1 VRAQPTPLAGSQR
14 TTRVRNRLLQ
24 ILKSP
29 YHLLGGGF
37 VLVLGYLILVPLV
50 EIVIASL
57 QVQDGDVRRTGSPV
71 GTWTSYY
78 WHRIFLGPLSE
89 RLFYEPLRNTAVISA
104 GFTGLAMTL
113 GTTLAWLLLKTD
125 IRLRGFIG
133 FAAIIPYILPSWTLA
148 LAWITF
154 FGNTRVGVGAA
165 GVFQSLTG
173 VAPPD
178 WLGYGPLPI
187 IVVLGVNYMAYSFL
201 LASAAFA
208 TIDSRLE
215 EAAVLHGVPLGRIL
229 RSITLPII
237 LPALGSAFILTFA
250 NGIGTFGVPAFLGI
264 PVRYNV
270 LATSI
275 YQSAGL
281 GRFGDAFA
289 LTLVL
294 VGIAGAIIVL
304 NNLLIG
310 RRRQFTTMTGKGS
323 TYRRISL
330 GRWRTPIT
338 LLVAAFVAISAFVPI
353 TLLVW
358 QSFQLR
364 LGDYSLQN
372 LTLAY
377 WVGEVYGIKGIL
389 VSQRVRDAAGNTL
402 VTGLAV
408 GVVTAFVGMLIGY
421 VVTKKRGTLLARAVE
436 QISFIP
442 FVIPGIALAAIY
454 LTMFAQA
461 RGPIPSLYG
470 TVWILMLAFI
480 VARLPFASR
489 SGISAMVQI
498 GGSLEEAAEMH
509 GAGFW
514 TRFRRVLFPLA
525 KRGFLTGFILSFVA
539 TVKDLSI
546 VVLLATP
553 DTMMLSALTFGY
565 VDLGQRQFADAIGVV
580 IVAIVLACTFF
591 AQWLTKT
598 NPLQG
603 FGGDSK

>member
-1 VRAQPTPLAGSQR
+1 VRRNLRGEQQSWALQLA
-14 TTRVRNRLLQ
+14 NRLLG
-24 ILKSP
+24 LLRSP
-29 YHLLGGGF
+29 YHVLGVIF
-37 VLVLGYLILVPLV
+37 MVVFGYLIVVPLA
-50 EIVIASL
+50 EIILASL
-57 QVQDGDVRRTGSPV
+57 RVQDGDVRRIGEPV

-78 WHRIFLGPLSE
+78 WNRIFLGPLSG
-89 RLFYEPLRNTAVISA
+89 RLFYEPLINTAVISA
-104 GFTGLAMTL
+104 GFTLIGMSL
-113 GTTLAWLLLKTD
+113 GTTLAWLLLRTD
-125 IRLRGFIG
+125 IGMRRFIG

-154 FGNTRVGVGAA
+154 FGNNRVGIGAA
-165 GVFQSLTG
+165 GVMQAVVGIT
-173 VAPPD
+173 PPD
-178 WLGYGPLPI
+178 WLGYGPIPI
-187 IVVLGVNYMAYSFL
+187 MIVLGVNYSAYSFL

-215 EAAVLHGVPLGRIL
+215 EAAVLHGVPQGRIL

-237 LPALGSAFILTFA
+237 LPALGSAMILTFA
-250 NGIGTFGVPAFLGI
+250 NGIGTFGVPAFLGT

-275 YQSAGL
+275 YQSASI

-304 NNLLIG
+304 NNLVMG

-323 TYRRISL
+323 TYKRLPL
-330 GRWRTPIT
+330 GRLRLPIT
-338 LLVAAFVAISAFVPI
+338 IVATAFVAIAAFVPVI
-353 TLLVW
+353 LLTW

-364 LGDYSLQN
+364 LGDFSLAN
-372 LTLAY
+372 LTTAY
-377 WVGEVYGIKGIL
+377 WIGEVYSIKGIL
-389 VSQRVRDAAGNTL
+389 VSERVQAAAVNTL
-402 VTGLAV
+402 VTGLTV
-408 GVVTAFVGMLIGY
+408 GVLTAFLGLLVGY

-436 QISFIP
+436 QVSFIP

-454 LTMFAQA
+454 LTMFAQP

-470 TVWILMLAFI
+470 TVWILILAFV

-489 SGISAMVQI
+489 SGISAMMQI
-498 GGSLEEAAEMH
+498 GGSLEEAAEIH

-514 TRFRRVLFPLA
+514 TRFWSVLFPLA

-553 DTMMLSALTFGY
+553 KTMMLSALTFGY

-580 IVAIVLACTFF
+580 IVSIVLIMTFLV
-591 AQWLTKT
+591 QWITKT

-603 FGGDSK
+603 FGGDGK

>member
-1 VRAQPTPLAGSQR
+1 VSSPTARAGASQR
-14 TTRVRNRLLQ
+14 LLNRAVQLLR
-24 ILKSP
+24 SP
-29 YHLLGGGF
+29 YHVLGGLF
-37 VLVLGYLILVPLV
+37 ILVFGYLIVVPLF
-50 EIVIASL
+50 EIVLASL
-57 QVQDGDVRRTGSPV
+57 RVQDGDTRRIGAEV
-71 GTWTSYY
+71 GTWTLYY
-78 WHRIFLGPLSE
+78 WDRIFLGPLSG
-89 RLFYEPLRNTAVISA
+89 RLFYEPLVNTAVISA
-104 GFTGLAMTL
+104 GFTLLAMTV
-113 GTTLAWLLLKTD
+113 GTTLAWLVLKTD
-125 IRLRGFIG
+125 IGMRRFIG
-133 FAAIIPYILPSWTLA
+133 SAAIIPYILPSWTLA

-154 FGNTRVGVGAA
+154 FGNDRVGVGAA
-165 GVFQSLTG
+165 GVLQSVFG
-173 VAPPD
+173 VTPPD
-178 WLGYGPLPI
+178 WLGYGPVPI
-187 IVVLGVNYMAYSFL
+187 IVVLGINYAAYSFL

-215 EAAVLHGVPLGRIL
+215 EAAVLHGVPQRRIL

-250 NGIGTFGVPAFLGI
+250 HGIGTFGVPAFLGI

-275 YQSAGL
+275 YQSAGI

-304 NNLLIG
+304 NNLIMG

-323 TYRRISL
+323 TYKRLAL
-330 GRWRTPIT
+330 GRWRLPLTI
-338 LLVAAFVAISAFVPI
+338 VVSAFVAIAAFVPI
-353 TLLVW
+353 TLLTW

-364 LGDYSLQN
+364 LGDYSLSN

-377 WVGEVYGIKGIL
+377 WTGEVYGIRGIL
-389 VSQRVRDAAGNTL
+389 VSERVQAAALNTL
-402 VTGLAV
+402 VTGVTV
-408 GVVTAFVGMLIGY
+408 GVVTAFLGLLIGY
-421 VVTKKRGTLLARAVE
+421 VVTKRRGTLLARAVE

-454 LTMFAQA
+454 LTMFAQP

-470 TVWILMLAFI
+470 TVWILIVAFI

-489 SGISAMVQI
+489 SGIAAMMQI

-553 DTMMLSALTFGY
+553 QTMMLSALTFGY

-580 IVAIVLACTFF
+580 IVSIVLLMTFL
-591 AQWLTKT
+591 AQWITKT

-603 FGGDSK
+603 FGGDAK

>member
-1 VRAQPTPLAGSQR
+1 MSASPAVPAPRWRLI
-14 TTRVRNRLLQ
+14 VNVLLQ
-24 ILKSP
+24 YVRSP
-29 YHLLGGGF
+29 FHVLGGLF
-37 VLVLGYLILVPLV
+37 IVVFGYLIVVPLL
-50 EIVIASL
+50 EIVLSSW
-57 QVQDGDVRRTGSPV
+57 QVQDGDARRTGAEV

-78 WHRIFLGPLSE
+78 WHRILIGPLSG
-89 RLFYEPLRNTAVISA
+89 RLFWEPLVNTAVVSA
-104 GFTGLAMTL
+104 GFTGLAMLL
-113 GTTLAWLLLKTD
+113 GTTLAWLVLKTD
-125 IRLRGFIG
+125 IGMRRFIG

-154 FGNTRVGVGAA
+154 FGNDRVGIGAA
-165 GVFQSLTG
+165 GVWQSATG
-173 VAPPD
+173 ITPPD

-187 IVVLGVNYMAYSFL
+187 IIVLAVNYSAYSFL

-215 EAAVLHGVPLGRIL
+215 EAAVLHGVPHGRIL

-270 LATSI
+270 LATSV
-275 YQSAGL
+275 YQSAGI

-304 NNLLIG
+304 NNLIMG

-323 TYRRISL
+323 TYKRLAL
-330 GRWRTPIT
+330 GRLRKPVTA
-338 LLVAAFVAISAFVPI
+338 LVATFVAVAAFVPI

-364 LGDYSLQN
+364 LGDYSLSN

-377 WVGEVYGIKGIL
+377 WTGEVYGIRGIL
-389 VSQRVRDAAGNTL
+389 VSERVRAAAVNTL
-402 VTGLAV
+402 VTGLTV
-408 GVVTAFVGMLIGY
+408 GLVTAFLGMLIGY
-421 VVTKKRGTLLARAVE
+421 VVTKRRGTLLARLVE

-470 TVWILMLAFI
+470 TVWILILAFM

-489 SGISAMVQI
+489 SGISSMMQV
-498 GGSLEEAAEMH
+498 GGSLEEAAEIH

-514 TRFRRVLFPLA
+514 TRFRKVLFPLA
-525 KRGFLTGFILSFVA
+525 KRGFLTGFILTFVA

-553 DTMMLSALTFGY
+553 QTMMLSALTFGY

-580 IVAIVLACTFF
+580 IVTIVLACTF
-591 AQWLTKT
+591 AVQWITKT

-603 FGGDSK
+603 FGGDAK

>member
-1 VRAQPTPLAGSQR
+1 MRFDSSAEQTSRLLPIL
-14 TTRVRNRLLQ
+14 NRLFGL
-24 ILKSP
+24 LRSP
-29 YHLLGGGF
+29 YHVLGGLF
-37 VLVLGYLILVPLV
+37 MLVFGYLIVVPLI
-50 EIVIASL
+50 EIILASVR
-57 QVQDGDVRRTGSPV
+57 VQDGDVRRIGEPV

-78 WHRIFLGPLSE
+78 WHRIFRGPLSG
-89 RLFYEPLRNTAVISA
+89 RLFYEPLVNTALISA
-104 GFTGLAMTL
+104 GFTVIGMVL

-125 IRLRGFIG
+125 IGMRRFIG

-154 FGNTRVGVGAA
+154 FGNNRVGVGAA
-165 GVFQSLTG
+165 GVMQSVFGIT
-173 VAPPD
+173 PPD

-187 IVVLGVNYMAYSFL
+187 MIVLGINYSAYSFL

-215 EAAVLHGVPLGRIL
+215 EAAILHGVPQGRIL

-237 LPALGSAFILTFA
+237 LPALGSAMILTFA
-250 NGIGTFGVPAFLGI
+250 NGIGTFGVPAFLGM
-264 PVRYNV
+264 PVRFNV

-275 YQSAGL
+275 YQSAGI

-294 VGIAGAIIVL
+294 VGIAGVVIVA
-304 NNLLIG
+304 NNWVMG

-323 TYRRISL
+323 TYKRIAL
-330 GRWRTPIT
+330 GRWRLPLTIIT
-338 LLVAAFVAISAFVPI
+338 TAFVAIAAFVPV
-353 TLLVW
+353 TLLTW

-364 LGDYSLQN
+364 LGDYSLSN
-372 LTLAY
+372 LTTAY
-377 WVGEVYGIKGIL
+377 WTGEVYGIKGIL
-389 VSQRVRDAAGNTL
+389 VSERVQAAAMNTL
-402 VTGLAV
+402 VSGLTV
-408 GVVTAFVGMLIGY
+408 GIVTAFLGLLVGY
-421 VVTKKRGTLLARAVE
+421 VVTKKRGTWLARAIE
-436 QISFIP
+436 QVSFIP

-454 LTMFAQA
+454 LTMFAQP

-470 TVWILMLAFI
+470 TIWILILAFV

-489 SGISAMVQI
+489 SGISAMMQI
-498 GGSLEEAAEMH
+498 GGSLEEAAEIH

-514 TRFRRVLFPLA
+514 TRFRTVLFPLA

-553 DTMMLSALTFGY
+553 KTMMLSALTFGY

-580 IVAIVLACTFF
+580 IVSIVLLMTLL
-591 AQWLTKT
+591 AQWITKT

-603 FGGDSK
+603 FGGDGK

>member
-1 VRAQPTPLAGSQR
+1 VSSGARRTYGGPGKRVINRA
-14 TTRVRNRLLQ
+14 LQ
-24 ILKSP
+24 YLRSP
-29 YHLLGGGF
+29 YYLLGGIF
-37 VLVLGYLILVPLV
+37 IVVLGYLILVPLV
-50 EIVIASL
+50 EIILASF
-57 QVQDGDVRRTGSPV
+57 QVQDGDTRRTGAAV
-71 GTWTSYY
+71 GTWTMFY
-78 WHRIFLGPLSE
+78 WERVLSGPLSN
-89 RLFYEPLRNTAVISA
+89 RLFYEPLRNTLIVSA
-104 GFTGLAMTL
+104 GFTAIAMTV
-113 GTTLAWLLLKTD
+113 GTGLAWLVLKTD
-125 IRLRGFIG
+125 IGNRRFIG
-133 FAAIIPYILPSWTLA
+133 FATTIPYILPSWTLA

-154 FGNTRVGVGAA
+154 FGNDQVGVGAP
-165 GVFQSLTG
+165 GILQSVLGIT
-173 VAPPD
+173 PPD

-187 IVVLGVNYMAYSFL
+187 MVVLGINYAAYSFL

-208 TIDSRLE
+208 TLDSLLE
-215 EAAVLHGVPLGRIL
+215 EAAVLHGVPQGRIL

-264 PVRYNV
+264 PVRFNV

-275 YQSAGL
+275 YQSAGI
-281 GRFGDAFA
+281 GRFGDVFA
-289 LTLVL
+289 LTLIL
-294 VGIAGAIIVL
+294 VGIAGAIIVV
-304 NNLLIG
+304 NNLLMG

-323 TYRRISL
+323 TYRRIAL
-330 GRWRTPIT
+330 GRWRTPVT
-338 LLVAAFVAISAFVPI
+338 VLATTFVGIAAFVPI
-353 TLLVW
+353 TLLTW

-364 LGDYSLQN
+364 LGNYSFSN

-377 WVGEVYGIKGIL
+377 WTGEVYGIRGIL
-389 VSQRVRDAAGNTL
+389 VSERVQAAALNTL
-402 VTGLAV
+402 GIGLAV
-408 GVVTAFVGMLIGY
+408 GIATAFVGILIGY
-421 VVTKKRGTLLARAVE
+421 VVTKKRGSFIARALE

-454 LTMFAQA
+454 LTMFAQP

-470 TVWILMLAFI
+470 TIWILILAFM

-489 SGISAMVQI
+489 SGIASMIQI
-498 GGSLEEAAEMH
+498 GGSLEEAAELH
-509 GAGFW
+509 GASFW

-553 DTMMLSALTFGY
+553 QTMMLSALTFGY

-580 IVAIVLACTFF
+580 IVTIVLAMTAI
-591 AQWLTKT
+591 AQWVTRV

-603 FGGDSK
+603 FGGDTK

>member
-1 VRAQPTPLAGSQR
+1 VSPPVQPVSVSRA
-14 TTRVRNRLLQ
+14 RVVLNHLMRLLR
-24 ILKSP
+24 SP
-29 YHLLGGGF
+29 YHVLGGLF
-37 VLVLGYLILVPLV
+37 IVVFGYLIVVPLF

-57 QVQDGDVRRTGSPV
+57 QVQDGDTRRVGADV
-71 GTWTSYY
+71 GTWTAYY
-78 WHRIFLGPLSE
+78 WDRILAGPLSR
-89 RLFYEPLRNTAVISA
+89 RLFYEPLVNTAIISA
-104 GFTGLAMTL
+104 GFTLLAMTL
-113 GTTLAWLLLKTD
+113 GTTLAWLVLKTD
-125 IRLRGFIG
+125 IGMRRFIG

-154 FGNTRVGVGAA
+154 FGNDRVGVGAA
-165 GVFQSLTG
+165 GVMQSVLGIT
-173 VAPPD
+173 PPD

-187 IVVLGVNYMAYSFL
+187 VVVLGINYSAYSFL

-215 EAAVLHGVPLGRIL
+215 EAAVLHGVPQRRIL

-264 PVRYNV
+264 PVRFNV

-275 YQSAGL
+275 YQSAGI

-294 VGIAGAIIVL
+294 VGIAGAIIVV
-304 NNLLIG
+304 NNLVMG
-310 RRRQFTTMTGKGS
+310 RRRQYTTMTGKGS
-323 TYRRISL
+323 TYKRIAL
-330 GRWRTPIT
+330 GRWRAPVTA
-338 LLVAAFVAISAFVPI
+338 LVVVFVAIAAFVPVA
-353 TLLVW
+353 LLTW

-364 LGDYSLQN
+364 LGDYSLAN

-377 WVGEVYGIKGIL
+377 WTGEVYGIRGIL
-389 VSQRVRDAAGNTL
+389 VSERVRSAALNTF
-402 VTGLAV
+402 VTGLTV
-408 GVVTAFVGMLIGY
+408 GVVTAFLGLLIGY
-421 VVTKKRGTLLARAVE
+421 VVTKKRGTLLARLVE

-454 LTMFAQA
+454 LTMFAQP

-470 TVWILMLAFI
+470 TVWILILAFV

-489 SGISAMVQI
+489 SGIAAMMQI

-514 TRFRRVLFPLA
+514 SRFRRVLFPLA

-553 DTMMLSALTFGY
+553 QTMMLSALTFGY

-580 IVAIVLACTFF
+580 IVTIVLAMTFV
-591 AQWLTKT
+591 AQWVTKT

-603 FGGDSK
+603 FGGDST